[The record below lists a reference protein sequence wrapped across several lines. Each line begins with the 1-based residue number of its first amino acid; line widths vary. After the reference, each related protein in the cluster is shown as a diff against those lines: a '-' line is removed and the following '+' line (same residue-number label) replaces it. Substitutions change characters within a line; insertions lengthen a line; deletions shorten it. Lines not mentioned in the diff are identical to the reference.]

1 MGKIRV
7 IIALMLAHLL
17 TFAVITPAAAA
28 VSRATN
34 KVDMTVPADSI
45 VRTETPLSM
54 EAGELVTIS
63 CTYSPRMADVDF
75 GLITPQKTFRY
86 LPGED
91 GLCRQTI
98 QISQTGNY
106 YFAVRNNSSGPVE
119 VLGYVYY

>member
-1 MGKIRV
+1 MKRILTLMFTFFF
-7 IIALMLAHLL
+7 ALSA
-17 TFAVITPAAAA
+17 TISVAAI
-28 VSRATN
+28 SPRATN
-34 KVDMTVPADSI
+34 GVEATIQPNTI
-45 VRTETPLSM
+45 VKIETPLSM
-54 EAGELVTIS
+54 EAGELVAIS

-119 VLGYVYY
+119 ILGYVYY

>member
-1 MGKIRV
+1 MKI
-7 IIALMLAHLL
+7 IIALMLAFLL
-17 TFAVITPAAAA
+17 TFAAITPAAAA
-28 VSRATN
+28 ASRATN

-45 VRTETPLSM
+45 VRTDTPLSM
-54 EAGELVTIS
+54 EAGELVTIN
-63 CTYSPRMADVDF
+63 CTFAPRMANVDF

-86 LPGED
+86 LSGED

-106 YFAVRNNSSGPVE
+106 YFAVRNNSGGPVE

>member
-1 MGKIRV
+1 MGKIKT

-54 EAGELVTIS
+54 EAGEVVTIS

-86 LPGED
+86 ISGED

>member
-34 KVDMTVPADSI
+34 KEDMTVPADSI

-86 LPGED
+86 ISGED

>member
-34 KVDMTVPADSI
+34 KEDMTVPADSI

-86 LPGED
+86 ISGED

-119 VLGYVYY
+119 ILGYVYY